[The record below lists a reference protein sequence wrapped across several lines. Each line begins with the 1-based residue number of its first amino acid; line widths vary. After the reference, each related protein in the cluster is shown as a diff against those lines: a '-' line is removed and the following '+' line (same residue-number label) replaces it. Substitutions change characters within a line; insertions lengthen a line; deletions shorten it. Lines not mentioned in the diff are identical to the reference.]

1 MAFFNNNRSTLA
13 AYAMLPLAAMVS
25 TASFAQT
32 WKINLRDADLTAF
45 INEVADITGKSF
57 AVDPRVRGNV
67 TVISNK
73 ALNKTEVYDLF
84 LGVLNVNGVVAIP
97 SGNTIK
103 LVPDSNVKSSGIPY
117 DARHRASGDQIVTRV
132 IWLDNTNANDLI
144 PALRPLMPQFAHLS
158 AVAGTNALIVSDR
171 ASNIYQLETIIRNL
185 DGTGQN
191 DIEAVTLQS
200 SQAEEMIGLL
210 EAMSSTGASKDPKGS
225 RIRLIADN
233 RTNRII
239 IKGDTATRK
248 RIRQMIETL
257 DVPAADR
264 LGGLKVF
271 RLKYASAKNL
281 SEILQGLVTG
291 QAVSS
296 NNNSANSNNNSTSNL
311 LNGTSDNQSLTA
323 NNNTSSGI
331 NLNSNNNSNNQN
343 SISSFNAN
351 GVSIIADA
359 TQNALVVKADP
370 QLMREIESAIQQL
383 DIRRQQVLIEA
394 AIIEVEGS
402 DADQLGVQWALGDIS
417 SGIGLIN
424 FDNFGSSLKNIAAG
438 YLTGGAAGAGSAVG
452 AGTSLVL
459 GDYREGSDG
468 SRKLYGAMIQ
478 ALKEKTKSNL
488 LSTPSI
494 VTMDNEEAYIV
505 VGENVPFVT
514 GSVSTGAAGVANPY
528 TTIERKD
535 VGVTLKVVP
544 HIGDGGSVRL
554 EVEQEVSD
562 VKTNKGEASDLVTSK
577 RAIKTSILAEHG
589 QTIVLGGLISDNTQ
603 HGRQSVPGLGSIP
616 VLGKLFSSE
625 GKSNVKRN
633 LLIFIHPTI
642 VGNSADVKKMSQQR
656 YNQLYS
662 LQLAL
667 DTDGNFAKLPES
679 VEDIYQ
685 QRIPVSKGVAPA
697 PVQPAPV
704 AQPQVTQPVVT
715 TPVAIEPPVKRQ
727 TIAVPNGSRQ
737 TSSNYHVLPT
747 QPQSTKKVTVAQ
759 STHTMNVKVNES
771 VLVREIQQSVVQ
783 KIDQPMVVAGL
794 SRSFQLD
801 EASASAN
808 RMNDHKDEYRTIHL
822 NPENLLAFQKN
833 QPFTQSTPSCQNG
846 NGYSLCYD

>member
-1 MAFFNNNRSTLA
+1 MALLNYERPFWALLA
-13 AYAMLPLAAMVS
+13 AAPLVAMVS
-25 TASFAQT
+25 TASHAQT

-45 INEVADITGKSF
+45 INEVADITGKNF

-73 ALNKTEVYDLF
+73 ALNKNEVYDLF

-97 SGNTIK
+97 SGNTIR

-117 DARHRASGDQIVTRV
+117 DGRQNARGDQIVTRV
-132 IWLDNTNANDLI
+132 IWLENTNANDLI

-158 AVAGTNALIVSDR
+158 AVGGTNALIVSDR
-171 ASNIYQLETIIRNL
+171 ASNIYQLESIIRNL

-191 DIEAVTLQS
+191 DIEAISLQS
-200 SQAEEMIGLL
+200 SQAEEVIGLL
-210 EAMSSTGASKDPKGS
+210 ESMSSTGAAKDIKGS
-225 RIRLIADN
+225 RVRIVADN

-248 RIRQMIETL
+248 RIRQMIEMM

-271 RLKYASAKNL
+271 RLKYASAQNL
-281 SEILQGLVTG
+281 AEILQGLVSG
-291 QAVSS
+291 QAVS
-296 NNNSANSNNNSTSNL
+296 NSANANSNSNNNSTSNL
-311 LNGTSDNQSLTA
+311 SST
-323 NNNTSSGI
+323 NNNTGNSSTISTPSI
-331 NLNSNNNSNNQN
+331 NLGGSSNSNNQN
-343 SISSFNAN
+343 NITSFNGN
-351 GVSIIADA
+351 GVSIIADGS
-359 TQNALVVKADP
+359 QNALVVKADP

-383 DIRRQQVLIEA
+383 DTRRQQVLIEA
-394 AIIEVEGS
+394 AIIEVEGT
-402 DADQLGVQWALGDIS
+402 DADQLGVQWALGDLS

-424 FDNFGSSLKNIAAG
+424 FDNIGASLKNVAAG
-438 YLTGGAAGAGSAVG
+438 YLTGGAAGAGSAIG

-514 GSVSTGAAGVANPY
+514 GSLSTNGGVANPY

-544 HIGDGGSVRL
+544 HIGEGGTLRL

-562 VKTNKGEASDLVTSK
+562 VKANKGQAQDLVTSK

-589 QTIVLGGLISDNTQ
+589 QTIVLGGLISDNSIYS
-603 HGRQSVPGLGSIP
+603 RQAVPGLGAIP
-616 VLGKLFSSE
+616 GLGRLFRSD
-625 GKSNVKRN
+625 GQSNQKRN

-642 VGNSADVKKMSQQR
+642 VGDSQDIRRISQQR
-656 YNQLYS
+656 YSQLYS
-662 LQLAL
+662 LQLAM
-667 DTDGNFAKLPES
+667 DTDGSFAKLPENVS
-679 VEDIYQ
+679 DVYQ
-685 QRIPVSKGVAPA
+685 QRLPVSRVAPQTGTYQTLPSA
-697 PVQPAPV
+697 VSANR
-704 AQPQVTQPVVT
+704 AATVVS
-715 TPVAIEPPVKRQ
+715 TPVAIEPAVQRQ
-727 TIAVPNGSRQ
+727 GV
-737 TSSNYHVLPT
+737 VLP
-747 QPQSTKKVTVAQ
+747 QQEVSKTKNTVT
-759 STHTMNVKVNES
+759 TT
-771 VLVREIQQSVVQ
+771 
-783 KIDQPMVVAGL
+783 
-794 SRSFQLD
+794 
-801 EASASAN
+801 
-808 RMNDHKDEYRTIHL
+808 TIR
-822 NPENLLAFQKN
+822 A
-833 QPFTQSTPSCQNG
+833 TP
-846 NGYSLCYD
+846 

>member
-1 MAFFNNNRSTLA
+1 MALLNHERPFWALLA
-13 AYAMLPLAAMVS
+13 AAPLVAMVS
-25 TASFAQT
+25 TASHAQT

-45 INEVADITGKSF
+45 INEVADITGKNF

-73 ALNKTEVYDLF
+73 ALNKNEVYDLF

-97 SGNTIK
+97 SGNTIR

-117 DARHRASGDQIVTRV
+117 DSRQNARGDQIVTRV
-132 IWLDNTNANDLI
+132 IWLENTNANDLI

-158 AVAGTNALIVSDR
+158 AVGGTNALIVSDR
-171 ASNIYQLETIIRNL
+171 ASNIYQLESIIRNL

-191 DIEAVTLQS
+191 DIEAISLQS
-200 SQAEEMIGLL
+200 SQAEEVIGLL
-210 EAMSSTGASKDPKGS
+210 ESMSSTGAAKDIKGS
-225 RIRLIADN
+225 RVRIVADN

-248 RIRQMIETL
+248 RIRQMIEMM

-271 RLKYASAKNL
+271 RLKYASAQNL
-281 SEILQGLVTG
+281 AEILQGLVSG

-296 NNNSANSNNNSTSNL
+296 SANANSNSSNSSSSNL
-311 LNGTSDNQSLTA
+311 SS
-323 NNNTSSGI
+323 NNNTTGNSSTISTPSI
-331 NLNSNNNSNNQN
+331 NLGGSSNSNNQN
-343 SISSFNAN
+343 NITSFNSN
-351 GVSIIADA
+351 GVSIIADGS
-359 TQNALVVKADP
+359 QNALVVKADP

-383 DIRRQQVLIEA
+383 DTRRQQVLIEA
-394 AIIEVEGS
+394 AIIEVEGT
-402 DADQLGVQWALGDIS
+402 DADQLGVQWALGDLS

-424 FDNFGSSLKNIAAG
+424 FDNIGASLKNVAAG
-438 YLTGGAAGAGSAVG
+438 YLTGGAAGAGSAIG
-452 AGTSLVL
+452 AGTSWVL

-514 GSVSTGAAGVANPY
+514 GSLSTNGGVANPY

-544 HIGDGGSVRL
+544 HIGEGGTLRL

-562 VKTNKGEASDLVTSK
+562 VKANKGQAQDLVTSK

-589 QTIVLGGLISDNTQ
+589 QTIVLGGLISDNSIYS
-603 HGRQSVPGLGSIP
+603 RQAVPGLGAIP
-616 VLGKLFSSE
+616 GLGRLFRSD
-625 GKSNVKRN
+625 GQSNQKRN

-642 VGNSADVKKMSQQR
+642 VGDSQDIRRISQQR
-656 YNQLYS
+656 YSQLYS
-662 LQLAL
+662 LQLAM
-667 DTDGNFAKLPES
+667 DTDGSFAKLPENVS
-679 VEDIYQ
+679 DVYQ
-685 QRIPVSKGVAPA
+685 QRLPVSRVAPQA
-697 PVQPAPV
+697 GTYQTLPSAVPANR
-704 AQPQVTQPVVT
+704 TETVVS
-715 TPVAIEPPVKRQ
+715 TPVAIEPAVQRQ
-727 TIAVPNGSRQ
+727 NV
-737 TSSNYHVLPT
+737 VLP
-747 QPQSTKKVTVAQ
+747 QQEISKTKNTVT
-759 STHTMNVKVNES
+759 TT
-771 VLVREIQQSVVQ
+771 
-783 KIDQPMVVAGL
+783 
-794 SRSFQLD
+794 
-801 EASASAN
+801 
-808 RMNDHKDEYRTIHL
+808 TIR
-822 NPENLLAFQKN
+822 A
-833 QPFTQSTPSCQNG
+833 TP
-846 NGYSLCYD
+846 

>member
-1 MAFFNNNRSTLA
+1 MALFNNNRPILA
-13 AYAMLPLAAMVS
+13 AYALAPLVAMVS
-25 TASFAQT
+25 TASYAQT

-45 INEVADITGKSF
+45 INEVADITGKNF

-73 ALNKTEVYDLF
+73 PLNKSEVYDLF

-97 SGNTIK
+97 SGDTVK
-103 LVPDSNVKSSGIPY
+103 LVPDSNVKSSGVPY
-117 DARHRASGDQIVTRV
+117 DSRHRATGDQVVTRV
-132 IWLDNTNANDLI
+132 IWLENTNANDLI

-210 EAMSSTGASKDPKGS
+210 DSMSSTGASKDLKGS
-225 RIRLIADN
+225 RVRIIADN

-239 IKGDTATRK
+239 IKGDTASRK
-248 RIRQMIETL
+248 RIRQMVEML
-257 DVPAADR
+257 DVPSADR

-271 RLKYASAKNL
+271 RLKFASAKNL
-281 SEILQGLVTG
+281 AEILQGLVTG

-296 NNNSANSNNNSTSNL
+296 NSSNSNSSSSSNSINNLINGSNSNSNNGSAS
-311 LNGTSDNQSLTA
+311 SS
-323 NNNTSSGI
+323 TSSGI
-331 NLNSNNNSNNQN
+331 NLNSNSNSNNQN
-343 SISSFNAN
+343 SVTSFNGN
-351 GVSIIADA
+351 GISIIADT

-383 DIRRQQVLIEA
+383 DTRRQQVLIEA
-394 AIIEVEGS
+394 AIIEVEGN

-424 FDNFGSSLKNIAAG
+424 FNNIGSSLKDIAAG
-438 YLTGGAAGAGSAVG
+438 YLTGGAAGAGSAIG

-459 GDYREGSDG
+459 GDYKEGANG

-478 ALKEKTKSNL
+478 ALKQKTKSNL

-514 GSVSTGAAGVANPY
+514 GSVSTASSGVANPY

-544 HIGDGGSVRL
+544 HIGDGGTVRL
-554 EVEQEVSD
+554 EVEQEVSAVQD
-562 VKTNKGEASDLVTSK
+562 KGEASDLVTSK

-589 QTIVLGGLISDNTQ
+589 QTIVLGGLISDNSATT
-603 HGRQSVPGLGSIP
+603 RQAVPGLGAIP
-616 VLGKLFSSE
+616 GLGRLFRSE
-625 GKSNVKRN
+625 GKSNQKRN
-633 LLIFIHPTI
+633 LLVFIHPTI
-642 VGNSADVKKMSQQR
+642 VGSGDDVRKMSQQR
-656 YNQLYS
+656 YSQLYS

-667 DTDGNFAKLPES
+667 DKDGSFAKLPEN
-679 VEDIYQ
+679 VDDVYQ
-685 QRIPVSKGVAPA
+685 QRLPVSKAPA
-697 PVQPAPV
+697 AQAAPSAYQKVPTAAVQPKI
-704 AQPQVTQPVVT
+704 QPVPAVA
-715 TPVAIEPPVKRQ
+715 TPVAIEPVPAVKRQ
-727 TIAVPNGSRQ
+727 TVTVPNGS
-737 TSSNYHVLPT
+737 PAAKA
-747 QPQSTKKVTVAQ
+747 P
-759 STHTMNVKVNES
+759 
-771 VLVREIQQSVVQ
+771 
-783 KIDQPMVVAGL
+783 
-794 SRSFQLD
+794 
-801 EASASAN
+801 
-808 RMNDHKDEYRTIHL
+808 
-822 NPENLLAFQKN
+822 
-833 QPFTQSTPSCQNG
+833 
-846 NGYSLCYD
+846 

>member
-1 MAFFNNNRSTLA
+1 MALLNYERPFWALLA
-13 AYAMLPLAAMVS
+13 AAPLVAMVS
-25 TASFAQT
+25 TASHAQT

-45 INEVADITGKSF
+45 INEVADITGKNF

-73 ALNKTEVYDLF
+73 ALNKNEVYDLF

-97 SGNTIK
+97 SGNTIR

-117 DARHRASGDQIVTRV
+117 DGRQNARGDQIVTRV
-132 IWLDNTNANDLI
+132 IWLENTNANDLI

-158 AVAGTNALIVSDR
+158 AVGGTNALIVSDR
-171 ASNIYQLETIIRNL
+171 ASNIYQLESIIRNL

-191 DIEAVTLQS
+191 DIEAISLQS
-200 SQAEEMIGLL
+200 SQAEEVIGLL
-210 EAMSSTGASKDPKGS
+210 ESMSSTGAAKDVKGS
-225 RIRLIADN
+225 RVRIVADN

-248 RIRQMIETL
+248 RIRQMIEMM

-271 RLKYASAKNL
+271 RLKYASAQNL
-281 SEILQGLVTG
+281 AEILQGLVSG

-296 NNNSANSNNNSTSNL
+296 SSSSNNNSSNNSSTSNL
-311 LNGTSDNQSLTA
+311 SNN
-323 NNNTSSGI
+323 NNNTGNSSTISTPSI
-331 NLNSNNNSNNQN
+331 NLGGSSNSNNQN
-343 SISSFNAN
+343 NITSFNGN
-351 GVSIIADA
+351 GVSIIADGS
-359 TQNALVVKADP
+359 QNALVVKADP

-383 DIRRQQVLIEA
+383 DTRRQQVLIEA
-394 AIIEVEGS
+394 AIIEVEGT
-402 DADQLGVQWALGDIS
+402 DADQLGVQWALGDLS

-424 FDNFGSSLKNIAAG
+424 FDNIGASLKNVAAG
-438 YLTGGAAGAGSAVG
+438 YLTGGAAGAGSAIG

-459 GDYREGSDG
+459 GDYREGRDG

-514 GSVSTGAAGVANPY
+514 GSLSTNGGVANPY

-544 HIGDGGSVRL
+544 HIGEGGTLRL

-562 VKTNKGEASDLVTSK
+562 VKANKGQAQDLVTSK

-589 QTIVLGGLISDNTQ
+589 QTIVLGGLISDNSIYS
-603 HGRQSVPGLGSIP
+603 RQAVPGLGAIP
-616 VLGKLFSSE
+616 GLGRLFRSD
-625 GKSNVKRN
+625 GQSNQKRN

-642 VGNSADVKKMSQQR
+642 VGDSQDIRRISQQR
-656 YNQLYS
+656 YSQLYS
-662 LQLAL
+662 LQLAM
-667 DTDGNFAKLPES
+667 DTDGSFAKLPENVS
-679 VEDIYQ
+679 DVYQ
-685 QRIPVSKGVAPA
+685 QRLPVSRVAPQTGTYQTLPSA
-697 PVQPAPV
+697 VPANR
-704 AQPQVTQPVVT
+704 AAKVVS
-715 TPVAIEPPVKRQ
+715 TPVAIEPAVQRQ
-727 TIAVPNGSRQ
+727 GV
-737 TSSNYHVLPT
+737 VLP
-747 QPQSTKKVTVAQ
+747 QQEVSKTKNTVT
-759 STHTMNVKVNES
+759 TT
-771 VLVREIQQSVVQ
+771 
-783 KIDQPMVVAGL
+783 
-794 SRSFQLD
+794 
-801 EASASAN
+801 
-808 RMNDHKDEYRTIHL
+808 TIR
-822 NPENLLAFQKN
+822 A
-833 QPFTQSTPSCQNG
+833 TP
-846 NGYSLCYD
+846 

>member
-1 MAFFNNNRSTLA
+1 MALLNYERPFWALLA
-13 AYAMLPLAAMVS
+13 AAPLVAMVS
-25 TASFAQT
+25 TASHAQT

-45 INEVADITGKSF
+45 INEVADITGKNF

-73 ALNKTEVYDLF
+73 ALNKNEVYDLF

-97 SGNTIK
+97 SGNTIR

-117 DARHRASGDQIVTRV
+117 DSRQNARGDQIVTRV
-132 IWLDNTNANDLI
+132 IWLENTNANDLI

-158 AVAGTNALIVSDR
+158 AVGGTNALIVSDR
-171 ASNIYQLETIIRNL
+171 ASNIYQLESIIRNL

-191 DIEAVTLQS
+191 DIEAISLQS
-200 SQAEEMIGLL
+200 SQAEEVIGLL
-210 EAMSSTGASKDPKGS
+210 ESMSSTGAAKDIKGS
-225 RIRLIADN
+225 RVRIVADN

-248 RIRQMIETL
+248 RIRQMIEMM

-271 RLKYASAKNL
+271 RLKYASAQNL
-281 SEILQGLVTG
+281 AEILQGLVSG
-291 QAVSS
+291 QAVSSSANANSSS
-296 NNNSANSNNNSTSNL
+296 NNNSASNL
-311 LNGTSDNQSLTA
+311 SST
-323 NNNTSSGI
+323 NNNTGNSSTISTPSI
-331 NLNSNNNSNNQN
+331 NLGGSSNSNNQN
-343 SISSFNAN
+343 NITSFNGN
-351 GVSIIADA
+351 GVSIIADGS
-359 TQNALVVKADP
+359 QNALVVKADP

-383 DIRRQQVLIEA
+383 DTRRQQVLIEA
-394 AIIEVEGS
+394 AIIEVEGT
-402 DADQLGVQWALGDIS
+402 DADQLGVQWALGDLS

-424 FDNFGSSLKNIAAG
+424 FDNIGASLKNVAAG
-438 YLTGGAAGAGSAVG
+438 YLTGGAAGAGSAIG

-514 GSVSTGAAGVANPY
+514 GSLSTNGGVANPY

-544 HIGDGGSVRL
+544 HIGEGGTLRL

-562 VKTNKGEASDLVTSK
+562 VKANKGQAQDLVTSK

-589 QTIVLGGLISDNTQ
+589 QTIVLGGLISDNSIYS
-603 HGRQSVPGLGSIP
+603 RQAVPGLGAIP
-616 VLGKLFSSE
+616 GLGRLFRSD
-625 GKSNVKRN
+625 GQSNQKRN

-642 VGNSADVKKMSQQR
+642 VGDSQDIRRISQQR
-656 YNQLYS
+656 YSQLYS
-662 LQLAL
+662 LQLAM
-667 DTDGNFAKLPES
+667 DTDGSFAKLPENVS
-679 VEDIYQ
+679 DVYQ
-685 QRIPVSKGVAPA
+685 QRLPVSRVAPQTGTYQTLPSA
-697 PVQPAPV
+697 VPANR
-704 AQPQVTQPVVT
+704 AATVVS
-715 TPVAIEPPVKRQ
+715 TPVAIEPAVQRQ
-727 TIAVPNGSRQ
+727 GV
-737 TSSNYHVLPT
+737 VLP
-747 QPQSTKKVTVAQ
+747 QQEVSKTKNTVT
-759 STHTMNVKVNES
+759 TT
-771 VLVREIQQSVVQ
+771 
-783 KIDQPMVVAGL
+783 
-794 SRSFQLD
+794 
-801 EASASAN
+801 
-808 RMNDHKDEYRTIHL
+808 TIR
-822 NPENLLAFQKN
+822 A
-833 QPFTQSTPSCQNG
+833 TP
-846 NGYSLCYD
+846 

>member
-1 MAFFNNNRSTLA
+1 MALLNYERPFWALLA
-13 AYAMLPLAAMVS
+13 AAPLVAMVS
-25 TASFAQT
+25 TASHAQT

-45 INEVADITGKSF
+45 INEVADITGKNF

-73 ALNKTEVYDLF
+73 ALNKNEVYDLF

-97 SGNTIK
+97 SGNTIR

-117 DARHRASGDQIVTRV
+117 DSRQNARGDQIVTRV
-132 IWLDNTNANDLI
+132 IWLENTNANDLI

-158 AVAGTNALIVSDR
+158 AVGGTNALIVSDR
-171 ASNIYQLETIIRNL
+171 ASNIYQLESIIRNL

-191 DIEAVTLQS
+191 DIEAISLQS
-200 SQAEEMIGLL
+200 SQAEEVIGLL
-210 EAMSSTGASKDPKGS
+210 ESMSSTGAAKDVKGS
-225 RIRLIADN
+225 RVRIVADN

-248 RIRQMIETL
+248 RIRQMIEMM

-271 RLKYASAKNL
+271 RLKYASAQNL
-281 SEILQGLVTG
+281 AEILQGLVSG
-291 QAVSS
+291 QAVSSSANANSSS
-296 NNNSANSNNNSTSNL
+296 NNNSASNL
-311 LNGTSDNQSLTA
+311 SST
-323 NNNTSSGI
+323 NNNTGNSSTISTPSI
-331 NLNSNNNSNNQN
+331 NLGGSSNSNNQN
-343 SISSFNAN
+343 NITSFNGN
-351 GVSIIADA
+351 GVSIIADGS
-359 TQNALVVKADP
+359 QNALVVKADP

-383 DIRRQQVLIEA
+383 DTRRQQVLIEA
-394 AIIEVEGS
+394 AIIEVEGT
-402 DADQLGVQWALGDIS
+402 DADQLGVQWALGDLS

-424 FDNFGSSLKNIAAG
+424 FDNIGASLKNVAAG
-438 YLTGGAAGAGSAVG
+438 YLTGGAAGAGSAIG

-514 GSVSTGAAGVANPY
+514 GSLSTNGGVANPY

-544 HIGDGGSVRL
+544 HIGEGGTLRL

-562 VKTNKGEASDLVTSK
+562 VKANKGQAQDLVTSK

-589 QTIVLGGLISDNTQ
+589 QTIVLGGLISDNSIYS
-603 HGRQSVPGLGSIP
+603 RQAVPGLGAIP
-616 VLGKLFSSE
+616 GLGRLFRSD
-625 GKSNVKRN
+625 GQSNQKRN

-642 VGNSADVKKMSQQR
+642 VGDSQDIRRISQQR
-656 YNQLYS
+656 YSQLYS
-662 LQLAL
+662 LQLAM
-667 DTDGNFAKLPES
+667 DTDGSFAKLPENVS
-679 VEDIYQ
+679 DVYQ
-685 QRIPVSKGVAPA
+685 QRLPVSRVAPQTGTYQTLPSA
-697 PVQPAPV
+697 VPANR
-704 AQPQVTQPVVT
+704 AATVVS
-715 TPVAIEPPVKRQ
+715 TPVAIEPAVQRQ
-727 TIAVPNGSRQ
+727 GV
-737 TSSNYHVLPT
+737 VLP
-747 QPQSTKKVTVAQ
+747 QQEVSKTKNTVT
-759 STHTMNVKVNES
+759 TT
-771 VLVREIQQSVVQ
+771 
-783 KIDQPMVVAGL
+783 
-794 SRSFQLD
+794 
-801 EASASAN
+801 
-808 RMNDHKDEYRTIHL
+808 TIR
-822 NPENLLAFQKN
+822 A
-833 QPFTQSTPSCQNG
+833 TP
-846 NGYSLCYD
+846 

>member
-1 MAFFNNNRSTLA
+1 MALLNYERPFWALLA
-13 AYAMLPLAAMVS
+13 AAPLVAMVS
-25 TASFAQT
+25 TASHAQT

-45 INEVADITGKSF
+45 INEVADITGKNF

-73 ALNKTEVYDLF
+73 ALNKNEVYDLF

-97 SGNTIK
+97 SGNTIR

-117 DARHRASGDQIVTRV
+117 DGRQNARGDQIVTRV
-132 IWLDNTNANDLI
+132 IWLENTNANDLI

-158 AVAGTNALIVSDR
+158 AVGGTNALIVSDR
-171 ASNIYQLETIIRNL
+171 ASNIYQLESIIRNL

-191 DIEAVTLQS
+191 DIEAISLQS
-200 SQAEEMIGLL
+200 SQAEEVIGLL
-210 EAMSSTGASKDPKGS
+210 ESMSSTGAAKDVKGS
-225 RIRLIADN
+225 RVRIVADN

-248 RIRQMIETL
+248 RIRQMIEMM

-271 RLKYASAKNL
+271 RLKYASAQNL
-281 SEILQGLVTG
+281 AEILQGLVSG

-296 NNNSANSNNNSTSNL
+296 SSNANSNSNNSASNL
-311 LNGTSDNQSLTA
+311 SST
-323 NNNTSSGI
+323 NNNTGNSSTISTPSI
-331 NLNSNNNSNNQN
+331 NLGGSSNSNNQN
-343 SISSFNAN
+343 NITSFNGN
-351 GVSIIADA
+351 GVSIIADGS
-359 TQNALVVKADP
+359 QNALVVKADP

-383 DIRRQQVLIEA
+383 DTRRQQVLIEA
-394 AIIEVEGS
+394 AIIEVEGT
-402 DADQLGVQWALGDIS
+402 DADQLGVQWALGDLS

-424 FDNFGSSLKNIAAG
+424 FDNIGASLKNVAAG
-438 YLTGGAAGAGSAVG
+438 YLTGGAAGAGSAIG

-459 GDYREGSDG
+459 GDYREGRDG

-514 GSVSTGAAGVANPY
+514 GSLSTNGGVANPY

-544 HIGDGGSVRL
+544 HIGEGGTLRL

-562 VKTNKGEASDLVTSK
+562 VKANKGQAQDLVTSK

-589 QTIVLGGLISDNTQ
+589 QTIVLGGLISDNSVYS
-603 HGRQSVPGLGSIP
+603 RQAVPGLGAIP
-616 VLGKLFSSE
+616 GLGRLFRSD
-625 GKSNVKRN
+625 GQSNQKRN

-642 VGNSADVKKMSQQR
+642 VGDSQDIRRISQQR
-656 YNQLYS
+656 YSQLYS
-662 LQLAL
+662 LQLAM
-667 DTDGNFAKLPES
+667 DADGSFAKLPENVS
-679 VEDIYQ
+679 DVYQ
-685 QRIPVSKGVAPA
+685 QRLPVSRVAPQTGTYQTLPSA
-697 PVQPAPV
+697 VSANRT
-704 AQPQVTQPVVT
+704 ATVVS
-715 TPVAIEPPVKRQ
+715 TPVAIEPAVQRQ
-727 TIAVPNGSRQ
+727 NV
-737 TSSNYHVLPT
+737 VLP
-747 QPQSTKKVTVAQ
+747 QQEVSKTKNTVT
-759 STHTMNVKVNES
+759 TT
-771 VLVREIQQSVVQ
+771 
-783 KIDQPMVVAGL
+783 
-794 SRSFQLD
+794 
-801 EASASAN
+801 
-808 RMNDHKDEYRTIHL
+808 TIR
-822 NPENLLAFQKN
+822 A
-833 QPFTQSTPSCQNG
+833 TP
-846 NGYSLCYD
+846 

>member
-1 MAFFNNNRSTLA
+1 MALLNYERPFWALLA
-13 AYAMLPLAAMVS
+13 AAPLVAMVS
-25 TASFAQT
+25 TASHAQT

-45 INEVADITGKSF
+45 INEVADITGKNF

-73 ALNKTEVYDLF
+73 ALNKNEVYDLF

-97 SGNTIK
+97 SGNTIR

-117 DARHRASGDQIVTRV
+117 DSRQNARGDQIVTRV
-132 IWLDNTNANDLI
+132 IWLENTNANDLI

-158 AVAGTNALIVSDR
+158 AVGGTNALIVSDR
-171 ASNIYQLETIIRNL
+171 ASNIYQLESIIRNL

-191 DIEAVTLQS
+191 DIEAISLQS
-200 SQAEEMIGLL
+200 SQAEEVIGLL
-210 EAMSSTGASKDPKGS
+210 ESMSSTGAAKDIKGS
-225 RIRLIADN
+225 RVRIVADN

-248 RIRQMIETL
+248 RIRQMIEMM

-271 RLKYASAKNL
+271 RLKYASAQNL
-281 SEILQGLVTG
+281 AEILQGLVSG
-291 QAVSS
+291 QAVS
-296 NNNSANSNNNSTSNL
+296 NSANANSNSNNNSTSNL
-311 LNGTSDNQSLTA
+311 SST
-323 NNNTSSGI
+323 NNNTGNSSTISTPSI
-331 NLNSNNNSNNQN
+331 NLGGSSNSNNQN
-343 SISSFNAN
+343 NITSFNGN
-351 GVSIIADA
+351 GVSIIADGS
-359 TQNALVVKADP
+359 QNALVVKADP

-383 DIRRQQVLIEA
+383 DTRRQQVLIEA
-394 AIIEVEGS
+394 AIIEVEGT
-402 DADQLGVQWALGDIS
+402 DADQLGVQWALGDLS

-424 FDNFGSSLKNIAAG
+424 FDNIGASLKNVAAR
-438 YLTGGAAGAGSAVG
+438 YLTGGAAGAGSAIG

-514 GSVSTGAAGVANPY
+514 GSLSTNGGVANPY

-544 HIGDGGSVRL
+544 HIGEGGTLRL

-562 VKTNKGEASDLVTSK
+562 VKTNKGQAQDLVTSK

-589 QTIVLGGLISDNTQ
+589 QTIVLGGLISDNSIYS
-603 HGRQSVPGLGSIP
+603 RQAVPGLGAIP
-616 VLGKLFSSE
+616 GLGRLFRSD
-625 GKSNVKRN
+625 GQSNQKRN

-642 VGNSADVKKMSQQR
+642 VGDSQDIRRISQQR
-656 YNQLYS
+656 YSQLYS
-662 LQLAL
+662 LQLAM
-667 DTDGNFAKLPES
+667 DTDGSFAKLPENVS
-679 VEDIYQ
+679 DVYQ
-685 QRIPVSKGVAPA
+685 QRLPVSRVAPQTGTYQTLPSA
-697 PVQPAPV
+697 VPANR
-704 AQPQVTQPVVT
+704 AATVVS
-715 TPVAIEPPVKRQ
+715 TPVAIEPAVQRQ
-727 TIAVPNGSRQ
+727 GV
-737 TSSNYHVLPT
+737 VLP
-747 QPQSTKKVTVAQ
+747 QQEVSKTKKTVT
-759 STHTMNVKVNES
+759 TT
-771 VLVREIQQSVVQ
+771 
-783 KIDQPMVVAGL
+783 
-794 SRSFQLD
+794 
-801 EASASAN
+801 
-808 RMNDHKDEYRTIHL
+808 TIR
-822 NPENLLAFQKN
+822 A
-833 QPFTQSTPSCQNG
+833 TP
-846 NGYSLCYD
+846 